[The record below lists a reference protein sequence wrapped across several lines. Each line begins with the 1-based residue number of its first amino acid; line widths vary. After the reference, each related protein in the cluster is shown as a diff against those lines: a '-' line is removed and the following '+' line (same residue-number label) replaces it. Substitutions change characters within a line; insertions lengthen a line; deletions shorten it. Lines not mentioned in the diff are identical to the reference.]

1 VIAIC
6 LECDILKFK
15 ESSQVLSA
23 MAKRK
28 TLTSNQAIATLHDRV
43 SLIEVATPLLLDTLM
58 SNPRTAPFIL
68 TRLDDLTAIVAP
80 GKLDELLERLKKLG
94 QLPKVL

>member
-1 VIAIC
+1 
-6 LECDILKFK
+6 
-15 ESSQVLSA
+15 

-28 TLTSNQAIATLHDRV
+28 AASSNQGIATLHDRV
-43 SLIEVATPLLLDTLM
+43 SLIEVATPLLLDTLT
-58 SNPRTAPFIL
+58 SNPRTAPLIL
-68 TRLDDLTAIVAP
+68 TRLDDLTAIVIP

>member
-1 VIAIC
+1 
-6 LECDILKFK
+6 
-15 ESSQVLSA
+15 

-28 TLTSNQAIATLHDRV
+28 AASSNQGTATLHDRV
-43 SLIEVATPLLLDTLM
+43 SLIEVATPLLLDTLI
-58 SNPRTAPFIL
+58 SNPRTAPLIL
-68 TRLDDLTAIVAP
+68 TRLNDLTAIVAP

>member
-1 VIAIC
+1 
-6 LECDILKFK
+6 
-15 ESSQVLSA
+15 

-28 TLTSNQAIATLHDRV
+28 AASSNQAIATLHDQV
-43 SLIEVATPLLLDTLM
+43 SLIEVATPLLLDTLI
-58 SNPRTAPFIL
+58 SNPRTAPLIL
-68 TRLDDLTAIVAP
+68 TRLNDLTAIVAP

>member
-1 VIAIC
+1 
-6 LECDILKFK
+6 
-15 ESSQVLSA
+15 

-28 TLTSNQAIATLHDRV
+28 AALSNQAIATLHDRV
-43 SLIEVATPLLLDTLM
+43 SLIEVATPLLLDTLI
-58 SNPRTAPFIL
+58 SNPRTAPLIL
-68 TRLDDLTAIVAP
+68 TRLNDLTAIVAP